1 GRAEALLATSQAGSE
16 AVTTPELLQRAVK
29 QVAFAM
35 RATAAA
41 VILPDEAGEII
52 EAAFDASDPPAF
64 GLESLCSKPIAALPL
79 MLAVRDAGRPL
90 VVRRADRPSL
100 LDDVYWSR
108 SEAQVLAAVR
118 VRWRDRVI
126 AAVIGGLG
134 DRCRL
139 VVIAR
144 CV

>member
-90 VVRRADRPSL
+90 VVRRADRSCL
-100 LDDVYWSR
+100 LVNVSWSR
-108 SEAQVLAAVR
+108 SWALVLVAVPACLQR
-118 VRWRDRVI
+118 
-126 AAVIGGLG
+126 
-134 DRCRL
+134 
-139 VVIAR
+139 
-144 CV
+144 